1 MYYTWKHY
9 TKDQILGKLEN
20 LWDRA
25 VVEGIGFEVFDFSRG
40 TFIDGEDVY
49 IFVLNHKDEDHS
61 IGGKIDEEFDEWEV
75 GDENYNLSDE
85 YTVDFL
91 RPNIIEG
98 DDDEIS
104 QGPGRRLPAARSHL
118 LPEQDSAAV
127 GDAVE
132 KVGQGSDDA
141 HALEGPR
148 QRRGR
153 SETAH
158 EIHVHGRV
166 RHLQQRGQYERHG
179 ESNEDFQDVAAGQ
192 IVALFLCHMP

>member
-49 IFVLNHKDEDHS
+49 IFVLNHKDEDHR
-61 IGGKIDEEFDEWEV
+61 IGGKIDEEFDEWDV
-75 GDENYNLSDE
+75 SDEHYNLSDG

-98 DDDEIS
+98 DDDEIAY
-104 QGPGRRLPAARSHL
+104 LPIDVSKFDIDEIA
-118 LPEQDSAAV
+118 
-127 GDAVE
+127 
-132 KVGQGSDDA
+132 
-141 HALEGPR
+141 
-148 QRRGR
+148 
-153 SETAH
+153 SEL
-158 EIHVHGRV
+158 IQVHGFWYS
-166 RHLQQRGQYERHG
+166 LQQLE
-179 ESNEDFQDVAAGQ
+179 ESNVYPYSVSLTLKDLNSED
-192 IVALFLCHMP
+192 